1 MTYQDY
7 IRPTAPLP
15 GCAPTTY
22 AARLDDPAYAPPA
35 IDPCVSALYD
45 RAWTPSMMK
54 LASSAEHDDARD
66 AFFARVEKEGVGVAG
81 AGLMGIS
88 IAASFVNAGIA
99 VLSRDLSEEAAAS
112 APERLERELAALRVN
127 QGQALADPAAEA
139 QTIRD
144 LVARYFRAS
153 TDVAELAARPV
164 VVESVP
170 EKAKIKAK
178 TYREIEKSAAQP
190 LLLLTNTSSLTV
202 AELAATLPEES
213 EGRAVS
219 RERFA
224 SFHFFHPAAKRR
236 PVEIAV
242 GTSTSPE
249 TTRRAYL
256 LAKRIARVPFVVGD
270 SHGFLVNRLLQ
281 AYLNEALAL
290 VEDGFSADALENA
303 AIRWGMEAPPL
314 RIIDEIGCD
323 VSLHSGWSFL
333 KAFPERTCAS
343 NLLPDLC
350 REGRL
355 GRKTQRGFYV
365 YDSRAPWK
373 NDAASSPDKELAQ
386 FRGAPVQAGAEPPF
400 DRLLLAT
407 LLEAGRLVDERVV
420 GSLRECDA
428 ALVLAL
434 GFPPQRGGLC
444 YWALSFGLKSLL
456 ERCGELADQQGARFI
471 PPAILRRIADSPAGV
486 AL

>member
-1 MTYQDY
+1 MTYNDY
-7 IRPTAPLP
+7 FRSTSSLA
-15 GCAPTTY
+15 GCDPSTY
-22 AARLDDPAYAPPA
+22 ASRLDDPAYAPPA
-35 IDPCVSALYD
+35 IDPRVSALYD

-54 LASSAEHDDARD
+54 LASSAEHDDSRD
-66 AFFARVEKEGVGVAG
+66 AFLTRVEKEGVGVAG

-88 IAASFVNAGIA
+88 IAASFVNAGIP
-99 VLSRDLSEEAAAS
+99 VLSRDVSEDAVAS
-112 APERLERELAALRVN
+112 ASERLERELAALRVN
-127 QGQALADPAAEA
+127 QGQALAEPEAEA
-139 QTIRD
+139 QTRRD

-153 TDVAELAARPV
+153 TDVAELAKKPV

-178 TYREIEKSAAQP
+178 TYREIESCATRP
-190 LLLLTNTSSLTV
+190 LLLLTNTSSLTIG
-202 AELAATLPEES
+202 ELAATLPAES

-224 SFHFFHPAAKRR
+224 SFHFFHPATKRR

-242 GTSTSPE
+242 GEATSPE

-256 LAKRIARVPFVVGD
+256 LAKRIGRVPFVVGD

-290 VEDGFSADALENA
+290 VEEGFSADALEAA

-314 RIIDEIGCD
+314 RIVDEIGCD

-333 KAFPERTCAS
+333 KAFPERTVPS
-343 NLLPDLC
+343 QLLPDMV

-355 GRKTQRGFYV
+355 GRKTYRGFYT
-365 YDSRAPWK
+365 YASHTPWK
-373 NDAASSPDKELAQ
+373 NDVSSSPDWEIAK
-386 FRGAPVQAGAEPPF
+386 FRDKPFSEGAEPPF
-400 DRLLLAT
+400 ERLLLAP
-407 LLEAGRLVDERVV
+407 LLEAGRLVEERVV

-434 GFPPQRGGLC
+434 GFPATRGGLC
-444 YWALSFGLKSLL
+444 YWAFSLGLKPLL
-456 ERCGELADQQGARFI
+456 KRCDELAATEGARFT
-471 PPAILRRIADSPAGV
+471 PPESLRSLANSLPETA
-486 AL
+486 